1 MHFLAAL
8 VSPLLLVGGVAP
20 PGAAPV
26 PRVRAMALVVG
37 LDITVP
43 PTASLGAGVPG
54 ATLSRSLGTV
64 TVNDTRTTNPNTWLA
79 TVSTT
84 VFITAGGGAGKTIA
98 ATQVSYWS
106 GPVTKQNGGGTKVP
120 GQATAAQA
128 VTLTVPRVAFS
139 KTSGNQ
145 RNSVSWAPTLR
156 VAIPAAAV
164 AGVYT
169 GTITHSVA

>member
-1 MHFLAAL
+1 
-8 VSPLLLVGGVAP
+8 
-20 PGAAPV
+20 
-26 PRVRAMALVVG
+26 MALVVG

-43 PTASLGAGVPG
+43 PTASLGGGLAGT
-54 ATLSRSLGTV
+54 TLSRSLGTV
-64 TVNDTRTTNPNTWLA
+64 TVRDTRSVNPNTWTA
-79 TVSTT
+79 TVSATAF
-84 VFITAGGGAGKTIA
+84 VTAGGGAGKTIA
-98 ATQVSYWS
+98 TTQVSYWS

-128 VTLTVPRVAFS
+128 VTLTVARVAFS

-156 VAIPAAAV
+156 VAIPAGAV
-164 AGVYT
+164 GGVYT

>member
-1 MHFLAAL
+1 MYFLAAL

-20 PGAAPV
+20 PGVAPV
-26 PRVRAMALVVG
+26 ARVQAMALVVG

-43 PTASLGAGVPG
+43 PTASLGAGLAG
-54 ATLSRSLGTV
+54 TTLSRSLGTV
-64 TVNDTRTTNPNTWLA
+64 TVADTRTTNPNTWTA
-79 TVSTT
+79 TVSATA
-84 VFITAGGGAGKTIA
+84 FITGGGGPAQTIA
-98 ATQVSYWS
+98 TTQVSYWS

-128 VTLTVPRVAFS
+128 VTLTVPRIAFS
-139 KTSGNQ
+139 KTTGNQ

-156 VAIPAAAV
+156 VAIPAGAV
-164 AGVYT
+164 TGVYS